1 MNLACDLLTKLD
13 SAGFTVK
20 DVCIKAAVSP
30 STIAVLRRHNSG
42 CSQKT
47 YDQMIGALIEMVQE
61 RNQVMIDA
69 GLILPALRPS
79 SESAAAIKRNEERA
93 IEHAEEEQGSPE

>member
-20 DVCIKAAVSP
+20 DVCIAAGSSP
-30 STIAVLRRHNSG
+30 STIAVLRRKNSG

-47 YDQMIGALIEMVQE
+47 YDQMIGALIEMVHK
-61 RNQVMIDA
+61 RNQAMIDS
-69 GLILPALRPS
+69 GLMLPALRPS
-79 SESAAAIKRNEERA
+79 SESAASIKRNEERA
-93 IEHAEEEQGSPE
+93 AEHTEEEQGSPE